1 MSSKKTFLLKEI
13 FSNNLNDIFSN
24 DEISYDIIMPILN
37 TNPFFEQNLIS
48 IYNNICVNRLLI
60 GDAGS
65 TDESLEVLKKFP
77 RVEIIDHKN
86 YKTSGVCVADLI
98 NRVKTRHFFYL
109 HSDIYIPNSF
119 VFDSLLKFKH
129 EADWV
134 EGFRDH
140 LYILKN
146 SPINYFTDERSY
158 SGIQLG
164 NTELL
169 QKSVGIIE
177 DGDLQRNE
185 DIVITEL
192 VKNNGGV
199 FIKVKDSVHIHQV
212 MDKDGL
218 HEPKLIDITVKKK
231 ENKEWEVNNYNIQIK
246 GIVKHTIPKDYLINE
261 VRMSIIAL
269 TMYNKLD
276 VDFLKQLSIQNPSWK
291 KYLRTIPLRYIISV
305 FISNPKNSIKN
316 FTSLLKLIFPIF

>member
-1 MSSKKTFLLKEI
+1 MKSKNNFLLKEI
-13 FSNNLNDIFSN
+13 FNNKLNDLYLN
-24 DEISYDIIMPILN
+24 NENGYDIVMPILN
-37 TNPFFEQNLIS
+37 TNPLFEYNLIS
-48 IYNNICVNRLLI
+48 IYNNISVNRLLI

-77 RVEIIDHKN
+77 RVEIIDHKR
-86 YKTSGVCVADLI
+86 YKTSGICVADLI
-98 NRVKTRHFFYL
+98 NRVTTRHFFYL
-109 HSDIYIPNSF
+109 HSDIYIPNSD
-119 VFDSLLKFKH
+119 VFSILLKRKN
-129 EADWV
+129 EADWI

-146 SPINYFTDERSY
+146 TPNNYFTDERSY

-169 QKSVGIIE
+169 KKSVSCIQ

-192 VKNNGGV
+192 VKDNGGV
-199 FIKVKDSVHIHQV
+199 FIKVKESVHIHQV

-218 HEPKLIDITVKKK
+218 HEPKLVDISVKKN
-231 ENKEWEVNNYNIQIK
+231 ENKEWEVINYKIQIK
-246 GIVKHTIPKDYLINE
+246 GIVKHTKPKDYLINE
-261 VRMSIIAL
+261 VRMSILAL

-276 VDFLKQLSIQNPSWK
+276 IDFLKQLSIENPSWK
-291 KYLRTIPLRYIISV
+291 KYLCTIPLRYIVSI

-316 FTSLLKLIFPIF
+316 ITPLLKLLFPIF